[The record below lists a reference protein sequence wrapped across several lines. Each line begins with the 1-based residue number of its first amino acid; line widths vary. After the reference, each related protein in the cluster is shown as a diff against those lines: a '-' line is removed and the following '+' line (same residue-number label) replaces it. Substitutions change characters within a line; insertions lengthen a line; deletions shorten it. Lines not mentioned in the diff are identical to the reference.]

1 MSLRGN
7 GIQTMA
13 MRNSEPKA
21 NEQGAQPG
29 AEKLFPTRLLRLKV
43 AFEPVQ

>member
-1 MSLRGN
+1 MSLRDN
-7 GIQTMA
+7 GTRA
-13 MRNSEPKA
+13 MTRNSESKA
-21 NEQGAQPG
+21 NEQVAQPE